1 MIFDENSILLKDI
14 KLITPQGNQSL
25 GPLVLTTASVTA
37 ISIGDFKQS
46 N

>member
-25 GPLVLTTASVTA
+25 GPLVLTTYQMSDLQ
-37 ISIGDFKQS
+37 IYSRIL
-46 N
+46 